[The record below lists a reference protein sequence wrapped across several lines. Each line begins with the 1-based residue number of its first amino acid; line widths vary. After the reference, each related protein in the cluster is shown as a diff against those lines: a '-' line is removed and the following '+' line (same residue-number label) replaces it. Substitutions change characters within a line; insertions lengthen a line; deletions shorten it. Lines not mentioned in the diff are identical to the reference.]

1 MGTPSDSAPI
11 RYHLKRGLERA
22 VDSYQTFQQ
31 SEIPTD
37 AKGFTAYHQA
47 CKAALTHIALLLK
60 MIPSENPDGL
70 PQTDWVALAR
80 DALQSREDEDDSLF
94 AD

>member
-1 MGTPSDSAPI
+1 MVTSSASAPI
-11 RYHLKRGLERA
+11 KDYLRRGLERA
-22 VDSYQTFQQ
+22 VNSYQTFQQ

-37 AKGFTAYHQA
+37 AKGFTSYHQA

-60 MIPSENPDGL
+60 LIPEDSGVD
-70 PQTDWVALAR
+70 PQTDWLTLAR
-80 DALQSREDEDDSLF
+80 EALQSREDEDDSLF

>member
-1 MGTPSDSAPI
+1 MGRSSDSAPI
-11 RYHLKRGLERA
+11 KEYLKRGLERA
-22 VDSYQTFQQ
+22 VNSYQTFQQ

-60 MIPSENPDGL
+60 LIPEED
-70 PQTDWVALAR
+70 QADIVQADWLALAR
-80 DALQSREDEDDSLF
+80 EALQSREDEDDSLF

>member
-1 MGTPSDSAPI
+1 MVTSSASAPI
-11 RYHLKRGLERA
+11 KDYLRRGLERA
-22 VDSYQTFQQ
+22 VNSYQTFQQ

-37 AKGFTAYHQA
+37 AKGFTSYHQA

-60 MIPSENPDGL
+60 MIPSENSAVS
-70 PQTDWVALAR
+70 PQTDWLALAR
-80 DALQSREDEDDSLF
+80 EALQSREDEDDSLF